1 MRPVDMIAIDLDD
14 TLLRDDISISEYTG
28 KVLRK
33 AGSMGIRIV
42 VATGRMFQA
51 ARPWGKILH
60 VGDVPMVVY
69 TGALTATCETGQILL
84 HETLDLDTANEI
96 LAEGKKHGWY
106 MQAYVN
112 DTLLVPAVE
121 KKTKDYE
128 VSCGIHAEVRGE
140 AFWHLEEAPTKLLI
154 FEEDPQ
160 VMEEA
165 SRYMTARFSGQVGH
179 VKSKPYFYE
188 MHRMGVSKGHAL
200 EMLCLRWGIPLS
212 RVMTFGNSEN
222 DLSMLSVTP
231 WSFAVENAE
240 PAVKEEARYLT
251 DSNNH
256 DGVAKAVARYVLE
269 A

>member
-28 KVLRK
+28 EVLRK
-33 AGSMGIRIV
+33 AGALGIRIV
-42 VATGRMFQA
+42 IATGRMFQA
-51 ARPWGKILH
+51 ARPWGQILR

-69 TGALTATCETGQILL
+69 TGALTATCETGRILM
-84 HETLDLDTANEI
+84 HDPLDRAVANDI

-112 DTLLVPAVE
+112 DRLLVPTME
-121 KKTKDYE
+121 KRTRDYE
-128 VSCGIHAEVRGE
+128 KSCGVRAEVLGE
-140 AFWHLEEAPTKLLI
+140 DFWHLEEDPTKLLV

-160 VMEEA
+160 VMAQA
-165 SRYMTARFSGQVGH
+165 SQYMTDRFGGKVGH
-179 VKSKPYFYE
+179 VKSKAAFFE
-188 MHRMGVSKGHAL
+188 MHRPGVSKGHAL

-240 PAVKEEARYLT
+240 PAVKEAARHVT

-256 DGVAKAVARYVLE
+256 DGVAKAVVRYVLE